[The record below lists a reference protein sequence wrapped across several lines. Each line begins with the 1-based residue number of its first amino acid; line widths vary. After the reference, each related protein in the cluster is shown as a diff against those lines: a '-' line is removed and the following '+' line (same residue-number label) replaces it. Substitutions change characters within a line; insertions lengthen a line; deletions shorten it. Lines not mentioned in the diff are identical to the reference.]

1 MTSLEERQKII
12 NSINEFIKKPLEIDT
27 VRFHLPPKYA
37 QRQLKPGDVARFFGI
52 DRSTYYRWLKSPRDD
67 QRKGRRNNLPC
78 LSEETRQEAV
88 AMLKKYPDLTP
99 AVIAAKCLYEFG
111 RYLCSTRTFYR
122 LMGENG
128 LNNPRR
134 SNGGKGTQ
142 HNFNRTRLVADGPN
156 QIWCWDITYLNS
168 DVRGVF
174 FFLYS
179 ILDLYSRKNIYHD
192 VYECQSDSLAAR
204 FLENALRCEHIAIAG
219 HLPPKECAKTDIIIQ
234 NLILHSDNGGPMK
247 GCNMI
252 AKMAALGIQASY
264 SRPLHSN
271 DNAAMESSFATLK
284 HGHSVPIPKAFS
296 SVKDARQWTD
306 KFYHWY
312 NTEHRHSGICYLTP
326 EECHSGRAQEIL
338 AQANEIRAQINLERG
353 LMNPLKPLALPKTVS
368 ICNFKH
374 VTNKAIANKLREE
387 DYRSI

>member
-1 MTSLEERQKII
+1 MKT
-12 NSINEFIKKPLEIDT
+12 PL
-27 VRFHLPPKYA
+27 KAYA
-37 QRQLKPGDVARFFGI
+37 DI
-52 DRSTYYRWLKSPRDD
+52 S
-67 QRKGRRNNLPC
+67 C
-78 LSEETRQEAV
+78 
-88 AMLKKYPDLTP
+88 
-99 AVIAAKCLYEFG
+99 
-111 RYLCSTRTFYR
+111 
-122 LMGENG
+122 
-128 LNNPRR
+128 LNN
-134 SNGGKGTQ
+134 
-142 HNFNRTRLVADGPN
+142 
-156 QIWCWDITYLNS
+156 
-168 DVRGVF
+168 
-174 FFLYS
+174 
-179 ILDLYSRKNIYHD
+179 
-192 VYECQSDSLAAR
+192 
-204 FLENALRCEHIAIAG
+204 
-219 HLPPKECAKTDIIIQ
+219 
-234 NLILHSDNGGPMK
+234 GPMK
-247 GCNMI
+247 DCNMI
-252 AKMAALGIQASY
+252 VKMAQLGIQASY